1 MKHRL
6 SRPLAAGAVALAL
19 TLTVACGSSSK
30 GSDGTGSTTA
40 PAADVL
46 NSAGPVTVSFWHA
59 MKGANA
65 DALTALVAKFNAAH
79 QGKITVKATFQGSYD
94 DTITKYK
101 AAVQAKQTPS
111 LVQIYDVGSG
121 FMADSGQT
129 IAAQSFVDV
138 DKLDITDLQPAIK
151 GYYSRN
157 GKLQSMPFNSS
168 VPVLY
173 INKTVFTK
181 AGLDPGKPPTTLDE
195 IRADAEKIKAS
206 GAAKFGFNAAIYG
219 WFFEQLTAEAGKTY
233 CDNDNGRTKRADA
246 VTFDDPEQVKVLS
259 WWKGMVDDG
268 LATNT
273 GRKTDDAQAAFKSG
287 TIGMH
292 LESTGALGGYLQAAA
307 GKFEVATAPFPKVQS
322 SDNGGPIIG
331 GASLW
336 IDGPGHS
343 AAEQRA
349 SWEFAKFLFQPEN
362 SAFWH
367 TKTGYFPVS
376 KAALNEDIDKQWVAQ
391 KPQFKTAI
399 DELAASPAGVPT
411 QGCLLGTLPQ
421 VRALVENAI
430 ESVLTSGKDPKAALD
445 EAAGQAKSLIDKY
458 NAAVK

>member
-1 MKHRL
+1 MKYRL
-6 SRPLAAGAVALAL
+6 SRTLSAGTVALAL
-19 TLTVACGSSSK
+19 TMTVACGSSSK
-30 GSDGTGSTTA
+30 GSDSAGSTTA
-40 PAADVL
+40 PGADVL
-46 NSAGPVTVSFWHA
+46 NSGPVTVSFWHA

-65 DALTALVAKFNAAH
+65 DALNALVEKFNTAH
-79 QGKITVKATFQGSYD
+79 SGKITVKPTFQGSYD

-101 AAVQAKQTPS
+101 AAVQAKQTPA
-111 LVQIYDVGSG
+111 LVQIYDIGSG

-129 IAAQSFVDV
+129 ILAQAFADL
-138 DKLDITDLQPAIK
+138 DKLDLSDIQPAIK
-151 GYYSRN
+151 GYYSRA

-173 INKTVFTK
+173 INKTAFTK
-181 AGLDPGKPPTTLDE
+181 AGLDPAKPPSNLDE
-195 IRADAEKIKAS
+195 IRTAAEKIKAS
-206 GAAKFGFNAAIYG
+206 GAAKFGFGAAIYG

-233 CDNDNGRTKRADA
+233 CNNDNGRTKRADA

-287 TIGMH
+287 TVAMH
-292 LESTGALGGYLQAAA
+292 LESTGALGGYVTAAA
-307 GKFEVATAPFPKVQS
+307 GKFEVATAPFPKIQA
-322 SDNGGPIIG
+322 SDTGGPVIG

-336 IDGPGHS
+336 IGREGHS

-349 SWEFAKFLFQPEN
+349 SWEFGKFLLEPAN
-362 SAFWH
+362 AAFWH
-367 TKTGYFPVS
+367 TKTGYFPIT
-376 KAALNEDIDKQWVAQ
+376 KAALNEDIDKQWVAE

-399 DELAASPAGVPT
+399 DQLAATPVGVPT

-445 EAAGQAKSLIDKY
+445 EAASQAKALIDKY
-458 NAAVK
+458 NSAVK

>member
-1 MKHRL
+1 MKSRL
-6 SRPLAAGAVALAL
+6 SRTLSAGTVALAL
-19 TLTVACGSSSK
+19 ALTAACGSSSK
-30 GSDGTGSTTA
+30 GSDSAGSTAA
-40 PAADVL
+40 PGADVL

-65 DALTALVAKFNAAH
+65 DALNALVAKFNSAH
-79 QGKITVKATFQGSYD
+79 AGKITVKATFQGSYD
-94 DTITKYK
+94 DTISKYK

-129 IAAQSFVDV
+129 IPAQSFADV
-138 DKLDITDLQPAIK
+138 DKLDLSDLQPAIK
-151 GYYSRN
+151 GYYSRG

-181 AGLDPGKPPTTLDE
+181 AGLDPAKPPTNLDE
-195 IRADAEKIKAS
+195 IRTAAEKIKSS
-206 GAAKFGFNAAIYG
+206 GAAKYGFGAAIYG

-233 CDNDNGRTKRADA
+233 CNNDNGRSTRATA

-259 WWKGMVDDG
+259 WWKGMLDDG

-287 TIGMH
+287 TVGMH
-292 LESTGALGGYLQAAA
+292 LESTGALGGYVKAAA

-322 SDNGGPIIG
+322 SDTGGPIIG

-336 IDGPGHS
+336 IGGTGHS

-349 SWEFAKFLFQPEN
+349 SWEFGKFLLEPAN
-362 SAFWH
+362 AAYWH
-367 TKTGYFPVS
+367 TQTGYFPIT
-376 KAALNEDIDKQWVAQ
+376 KAALNEAVDKQWVAD

-399 DELAASPAGVPT
+399 DELASTPGGVPT

-430 ESVLTSGKDPKAALD
+430 ESVLTSNKDPKAALD
-445 EAAGQAKSLIDKY
+445 EAADQAKALIDKY
-458 NAAVK
+458 NSAVK